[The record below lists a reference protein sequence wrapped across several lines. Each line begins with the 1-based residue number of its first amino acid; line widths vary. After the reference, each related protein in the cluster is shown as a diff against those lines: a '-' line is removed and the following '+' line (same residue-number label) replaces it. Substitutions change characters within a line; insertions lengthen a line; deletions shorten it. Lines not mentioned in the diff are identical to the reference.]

1 MPQHNNF
8 PLNLFYLLIL
18 YFNSKKVNTADYCQE
33 SQKGGLQLEHYY
45 YLHLESGNI
54 KYPKY
59 DFSSLSREAGNYLTP
74 LRAETPTNII
84 LYLWYP
90 KR

>member
-1 MPQHNNF
+1 MQELHIRIEFIWSLKNYNF

-18 YFNSKKVNTADYCQE
+18 YFNSKKVSTADYCQE

-54 KYPKY
+54 
-59 DFSSLSREAGNYLTP
+59 TQ
-74 LRAETPTNII
+74 
-84 LYLWYP
+84 
-90 KR
+90 